1 MDRFETI
8 AFEFFPRR
16 LDLIVRIANRDA

>member
-8 AFEFFPRR
+8 AFEFFSGKRCAHG
-16 LDLIVRIANRDA
+16 ANLGKDN